1 MEDYERGMAGTGKED
16 VVKTKKQTDTAAR
29 KWTVMVMGRMGKVR
43 SFKVSPRL
51 VWICFL
57 FIALYLPVSIVV
69 FNRWV
74 DLRRETGEQRA
85 RIVQIEEDL
94 GRAERTLFKF
104 QQHVALL
111 DGYISSMKEER
122 SRPAATGPAPVE
134 AAAPAGREPPSEAA
148 SEETPKTAVQA
159 PELVD
164 IQQVSV
170 KNEKGV
176 VAVNFNLVNIDQEDA
191 VSGYIHILASGR
203 YGDASWWEVYPR
215 GDVKD
220 GLPASYRVGQ
230 PFIIQ
235 RFKPIHGE
243 FDARNERGAPETIR
257 IVVYDD
263 GGTLIFDASYEV
275 EHVS

>member
-1 MEDYERGMAGTGKED
+1 VEDYERGMAGTGKED

-29 KWTVMVMGRMGKVR
+29 KLTVMVMGRMGKVR

-51 VWICFL
+51 VWVCIL
-57 FIALYLPVSIVV
+57 FIALYLPASIFV

-74 DLRRETGEQRA
+74 DLRRETTEQRA
-85 RIVQIEEDL
+85 KIVQFEEDL

-111 DGYISSMKEER
+111 DGYIASMKEER
-122 SRPAATGPAPVE
+122 SRPVATAPAPAE
-134 AAAPAGREPPSEAA
+134 AAAPAGREPPAEAA
-148 SEETPKTAVQA
+148 SEKTHETAGRA

-164 IQQVSV
+164 IQQMSV

-203 YGDASWWEVYPR
+203 YGEASWWEIYPR

-243 FDARNERGAPETIR
+243 FDARTERGAPETIR